1 MTTTVAR
8 PRIRLSPRV
17 RISWLTGPGRQFERT
32 LVRRTV
38 VQRLAVRDDHVL
50 ERQVEQ
56 RAERRE
62 HARLVPRRPPD
73 EELAGTLRQRV
84 GEDERPLL
92 GEPERRLVA
101 PASVIERLETA
112 GRLTRPKHWLEF
124 APYQMAHTPLKM
136 TIPETQEELERAWAA
151 SYSPE
156 ANRRAVDSIS
166 DQGVNYRLIH
176 LVMRLFFRG
185 IYFPQMNKRAWLKV
199 IFQNRRA
206 IYKLA
211 KEGVTTSLAARKSE
225 TATAAV
231 MAHRQ

>member
-1 MTTTVAR
+1 
-8 PRIRLSPRV
+8 
-17 RISWLTGPGRQFERT
+17 
-32 LVRRTV
+32 
-38 VQRLAVRDDHVL
+38 
-50 ERQVEQ
+50 
-56 RAERRE
+56 
-62 HARLVPRRPPD
+62 
-73 EELAGTLRQRV
+73 
-84 GEDERPLL
+84 
-92 GEPERRLVA
+92 
-101 PASVIERLETA
+101 
-112 GRLTRPKHWLEF
+112 
-124 APYQMAHTPLKM
+124 MAHTPLKM